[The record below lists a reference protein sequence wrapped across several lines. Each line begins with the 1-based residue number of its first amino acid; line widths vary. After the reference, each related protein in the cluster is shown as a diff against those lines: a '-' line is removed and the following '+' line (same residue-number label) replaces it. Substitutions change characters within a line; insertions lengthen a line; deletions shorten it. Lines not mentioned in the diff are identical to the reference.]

1 MRPYGVAEGLCV
13 IVGPCGSLWGLSGSL
28 WGRRGS
34 LWVIVGLCGVAVGHC
49 GVSAALRPP
58 QPPLRLHV
66 HRDRVLVWAAE
77 AVRTLRERYR
87 MWGALVGAPSR
98 RGGGRRLPLQLLP
111 EEGRLL
117 AELGAARL
125 EPEPETGR
133 PEAGAKRP
141 RSRGPEVGEEGQ
153 DRDGPEVGAEGADV
167 ESKRPRLCGTTAGAE
182 GVETEGPEVDNEG
195 QEADT
200 EEPEVKP
207 EGLEAERPEVEGKG
221 PETERPEVGTEGPE
235 VRADRPEVEAEGPE
249 AEAHRERRFRV
260 YRDLWGRGLHLTA
273 GGKFGGDFLVYPG
286 PPPLFH
292 AAAVALCPR
301 SSTPLPLGALLS
313 AARLGTAA
321 RKSLLLCAAPPGGA
335 PEYSALRWRRDLG

>member
-1 MRPYGVAEGLCV
+1 
-13 IVGPCGSLWGLSGSL
+13 
-28 WGRRGS
+28 
-34 LWVIVGLCGVAVGHC
+34 
-49 GVSAALRPP
+49 
-58 QPPLRLHV
+58 
-66 HRDRVLVWAAE
+66 
-77 AVRTLRERYR
+77 

-117 AELGAARL
+117 EEIGAARL
-125 EPEPETGR
+125 EPEPETR
-133 PEAGAKRP
+133 R
-141 RSRGPEVGEEGQ
+141 PEVGGK
-153 DRDGPEVGAEGADV
+153 RPISCGLEVGVEGPDV
-167 ESKRPRLCGTTAGAE
+167 GIKRSRLCGAAAGAE
-182 GVETEGPEVDNEG
+182 GVETDGR
-195 QEADT
+195 EAGD
-200 EEPEVKP
+200 
-207 EGLEAERPEVEGKG
+207 ERPEVDSEGQEVRSEGLEVEKPEVECKG
-221 PETERPEVGTEGPE
+221 PETERWEVETDWPEVDAVGPE
-235 VRADRPEVEAEGPE
+235 VKADEPE

-301 SSTPLPLGALLS
+301 SSAPLPLGALLS

-335 PEYSALRWRRDLG
+335 CEYSALRWRRDMA

>member
-1 MRPYGVAEGLCV
+1 
-13 IVGPCGSLWGLSGSL
+13 
-28 WGRRGS
+28 
-34 LWVIVGLCGVAVGHC
+34 
-49 GVSAALRPP
+49 
-58 QPPLRLHV
+58 
-66 HRDRVLVWAAE
+66 
-77 AVRTLRERYR
+77 R

-117 AELGAARL
+117 AELGVARL

-133 PEAGAKRP
+133 PDVGAKRP
-141 RSRGPEVGEEGQ
+141 RSRGPEGGAEGLEIH
-153 DRDGPEVGAEGADV
+153 GPEVGTEGPDV
-167 ESKRPRLCGTTAGAE
+167 ESKKPKLCRTAAGAE
-182 GVETEGPEVDNEG
+182 GVETEGPDVDNEG
-195 QEADT
+195 QEADS
-200 EEPEVKP
+200 EEPEVRP
-207 EGLEAERPEVEGKG
+207 EGLEEERPEVLSKG
-221 PETERPEVGTEGPE
+221 PETGSSVGMGLRGFYGAQVCGVCGRGSPKPRPSPS
-235 VRADRPEVEAEGPE
+235 PPPP
-249 AEAHRERRFRV
+249 AHRERRFRV

-301 SSTPLPLGALLS
+301 SSAPLPLGALLS

>member
-1 MRPYGVAEGLCV
+1 MTDAE
-13 IVGPCGSLWGLSGSL
+13 
-28 WGRRGS
+28 
-34 LWVIVGLCGVAVGHC
+34 
-49 GVSAALRPP
+49 
-58 QPPLRLHV
+58 PPLRLHV

-235 VRADRPEVEAEGPE
+235 VRSDRPEVEAEGPE

-260 YRDLWGRGLHLTA
+260 YRDLWGRGLHLTPAANSGATSWCIRAPPAVPRRRRRAVPAQFHSVTA
-273 GGKFGGDFLVYPG
+273 GGAAERRASRNGRSEI
-286 PPPLFH
+286 
-292 AAAVALCPR
+292 AAAVRRAARGR
-301 SSTPLPLGALLS
+301 SRVQRAAMEAGFGVATPTLGAG
-313 AARLGTAA
+313 LGVTTPPFPPTMGVALVKGGGGLWWP
-321 RKSLLLCAAPPGGA
+321 RPLHPCAV
-335 PEYSALRWRRDLG
+335 LG